1 MTGLGLALTAALL
14 AGLAGLAADARTC
27 APAVRALRLEHAA
40 GIAVRAWTCLDVSRE
55 ARAQG
60 VEPTLAVAVAWHE
73 SRFDAVAESSMGARG
88 PMQVIPRWWC
98 PRGTAEGCD
107 LTAAGVAALR
117 SYLAQHDGPAAGLCA
132 YNAGNKCG
140 PRGRRYAEAV
150 LASARRWGG

>member
-1 MTGLGLALTAALL
+1 MTALGLALTAAL
-14 AGLAGLAADARTC
+14 LAGLAADARTC

-73 SRFDAVAESSMGARG
+73 SRFDVAARSSQGARG
-88 PMQVIPRWWC
+88 VMQVMPRWWC

>member
-1 MTGLGLALTAALL
+1 MTGLALTAALL
-14 AGLAGLAADARTC
+14 GGLAADAQTC

-40 GIAVRAWTCLDVSRE
+40 GIAVRAWTCLDVARE

-88 PMQVIPRWWC
+88 PMQAIPRWWC

-107 LTAAGVAALR
+107 LTAAGVSALR
-117 SYLAQHDGPAAGLCA
+117 SYLAQHGEGRGLCH

-140 PRGRRYAEAV
+140 HRGRRYAASV
-150 LASARRWGG
+150 LARARRWGG